1 MDPAKLPTWMRVT
14 LVAGIVILM
23 VGAGLFAWRWY
34 SKPTT
39 LTIAVGS
46 LDGEA
51 NKVVSA
57 LASKLAQQKAP
68 VRLSMVE
75 VSSALEAANAF
86 SSGKVDLAVVRGD
99 VGDLSQ
105 DIVNYYNGPEG
116 SQMRNSTQ
124 VRLYDIIGGH
134 CGGNPSP
141 FWVDQTAATRAAG
154 TVGRW
159 TTDPMCRQA
168 RYRDAKFNNGEWMFP
183 ECR

>member
-1 MDPAKLPTWMRVT
+1 MHMDPAKLPTWMRVT

-51 NKVVSA
+51 SKVVSA

-105 DIVNYYNGPEG
+105 AQAVAIVAHTVVLLVAP
-116 SQMRNSTQ
+116 
-124 VRLYDIIGGH
+124 
-134 CGGNPSP
+134 
-141 FWVDQTAATRAAG
+141 RA
-154 TVGRW
+154 
-159 TTDPMCRQA
+159 
-168 RYRDAKFNNGEWMFP
+168 
-183 ECR
+183 